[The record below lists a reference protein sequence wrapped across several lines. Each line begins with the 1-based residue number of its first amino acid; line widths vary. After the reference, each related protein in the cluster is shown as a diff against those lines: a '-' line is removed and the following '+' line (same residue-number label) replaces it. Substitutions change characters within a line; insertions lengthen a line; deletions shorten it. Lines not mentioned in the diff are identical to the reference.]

1 LILSSIMV
9 MVMVMKHWLLLLHP
23 SLLVDL
29 AFPPFLLVTM
39 PNCWTS
45 ASRRGRQGVDRVTF
59 TVARDGA
66 DTYKTHS
73 NSTLVALGLVAGILV
88 GSNSVTESSL

>member
-1 LILSSIMV
+1 M
-9 MVMVMKHWLLLLHP
+9 
-23 SLLVDL
+23 
-29 AFPPFLLVTM
+29 
-39 PNCWTS
+39 
-45 ASRRGRQGVDRVTF
+45 TF